1 MKQLGNV
8 RLFFIGLGIVAIQ
21 IILLRHLEI
30 FGSTSD
36 LVLLFLVWLCTKKNK
51 VACLIFAAIL
61 GLFQDALTDL
71 WGLHIFSK
79 TLLVFILH
87 GYLNRI
93 KENQLLFWQGFL
105 IILMCAFIHNLTFFG
120 VSIFSGLHTTG
131 VLTFSLLLYSPLYT
145 SIVGSFLHLV
155 KEDL

>member
-1 MKQLGNV
+1 MNQYGNV
-8 RLFFIGLGIVAIQ
+8 RLFFIGLGMVAIQ

-36 LVLLFLVWLCTKKNK
+36 LVLLFIIWMCTKKNK
-51 VACLIFAAIL
+51 SRCLIFAALL

-93 KENQLLFWQGFL
+93 KENQLLFWQVFL
-105 IILMCAFIHNLTFFG
+105 IILMCALIHNLTFFG
-120 VSIFSGLHTTG
+120 LSILSEVYTTG
-131 VLTFSLLLYSPLYT
+131 FLAFSLLLYSPVYT
-145 SIVGSFLHLV
+145 SVVGSFLHLV